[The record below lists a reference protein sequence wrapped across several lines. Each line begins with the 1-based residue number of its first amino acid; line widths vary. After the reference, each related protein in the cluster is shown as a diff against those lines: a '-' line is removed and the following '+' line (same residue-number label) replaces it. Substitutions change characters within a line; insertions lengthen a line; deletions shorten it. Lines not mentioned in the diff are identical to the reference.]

1 MKKYLLNPIPAAA
14 CHFQQPSPCRKIYTC
29 EVNGSI
35 VYTSRPSGNC
45 QAVNDLPIV
54 GKYSSSRYDA
64 PVSDAPTLNAPT
76 SQTAPAK
83 SKNTAGKNSNH
94 KATPKPAPVRT
105 ASETAPPPVPK
116 SSGVNSRRSILE
128 TELSNERAALADA
141 KKQLSQAR
149 TAKGGS
155 VNQQAISTLQGA
167 VLDREKNIQALQ
179 RELGR
184 M

>member
-1 MKKYLLNPIPAAA
+1 MKKYLLTLSLLPLAIFNSQAHAA
-14 CHFQQPSPCRKIYTC
+14 KIYTC

-83 SKNTAGKNSNH
+83 SKNTAAKSNH

-116 SSGVNSRRSILE
+116 SSGVNSGRSILE

>member
-1 MKKYLLNPIPAAA
+1 MGSLLGSTSLGQALMTLVSFLILLYCVRRFAWKPLMDIL
-14 CHFQQPSPCRKIYTC
+14 QQRKQMIDKDIN
-29 EVNGSI
+29 EGRQLKESSQRANKEA
-35 VYTSRPSGNC
+35 
-45 QAVNDLPIV
+45 QA
-54 GKYSSSRYDA
+54 
-64 PVSDAPTLNAPT
+64 TLREAKV
-76 SQTAPAK
+76 TANK
-83 SKNTAGKNSNH
+83 
-94 KATPKPAPVRT
+94 
-105 ASETAPPPVPK
+105 
-116 SSGVNSRRSILE
+116 I
-128 TELSNERAALADA
+128 LADA

>member
-1 MKKYLLNPIPAAA
+1 MGSLLGSTSLGQALMTLVSFLILLYCVRRFAWKPLMDIL
-14 CHFQQPSPCRKIYTC
+14 QQRKQMIDKDIK
-29 EVNGSI
+29 EGRQLKESSQRANKEA
-35 VYTSRPSGNC
+35 
-45 QAVNDLPIV
+45 QA
-54 GKYSSSRYDA
+54 
-64 PVSDAPTLNAPT
+64 TLREAKV
-76 SQTAPAK
+76 TANK
-83 SKNTAGKNSNH
+83 
-94 KATPKPAPVRT
+94 
-105 ASETAPPPVPK
+105 
-116 SSGVNSRRSILE
+116 I
-128 TELSNERAALADA
+128 LADA

>member
-1 MKKYLLNPIPAAA
+1 MKKYLLTLSLLPLAVFNSQAHAA
-14 CHFQQPSPCRKIYTC
+14 KIYTC

-35 VYTSRPSGNC
+35 VYTSRPS
-45 QAVNDLPIV
+45 A
-54 GKYSSSRYDA
+54 
-64 PVSDAPTLNAPT
+64 
-76 SQTAPAK
+76 TAKPSMIYRLSA
-83 SKNTAGKNSNH
+83 NTAAADTTLRLVMRRHSMHRHH
-94 KATPKPAPVRT
+94 KRLRQKAKIRLQNPTIRQHPKPAPVRT

-116 SSGVNSRRSILE
+116 SSSVNSRRSILE
-128 TELSNERAALADA
+128 TELSNERVALADA